1 MGMRTVGIALLITAL
16 SAPAVFA
23 APNVPLTPGKPA
35 GVRQAQEDGR
45 TMLLVAGAAL
55 VGIGVALS
63 ISNGGNN
70 ATTTSTSSVSTT
82 GTTP

>member
-1 MGMRTVGIALLITAL
+1 MRMRTVGIALLITFL

-23 APNVPLTPGKPA
+23 APNAPLAPGKPA

-45 TMLLVAGAAL
+45 TMLLIAGAAL
-55 VGIGVALS
+55 VGIGIALS
-63 ISNGGNN
+63 ISDGGNS
-70 ATTTSTSSVSTT
+70 ATTATSSVSTT